1 MAHRATPRIPPKR
14 APRVL
19 YLGMLGEFSLLPLVA
34 LLEAGIA
41 VCAVLIPEE
50 AGATTPGI
58 RRIAPVAVPGSTL
71 PLLTSHVAPSVV
83 SLAWQRQIPV
93 WAVARERSAD
103 VLAALASFDADALG
117 VACWPRRLPSPLLAL
132 PRHGGLNLHP
142 SLLPAH
148 RGPAP
153 LFWTLRAG
161 DPAGVTVHRLDATL
175 DGGDVL
181 AQQVVETSDG
191 MPGDE
196 LERRCAVAGGR
207 LLAANVRALVEGA
220 ARLVAQNEHQS
231 TYEPWPRPEDF
242 MVTPDRRRIGESPT
256 CSRSVKSVSSS
267 NTPSTTMPLAR
278 SASRCARTAR
288 TCGSSARLGCC
299 TCWPS
304 GRAGATDCRCPAAP
318 GRPAHARP
326 RRGISLEGLL

>member
-1 MAHRATPRIPPKR
+1 MAHRATPRIPHKR

-50 AGATTPGI
+50 AGATTPGM
-58 RRIAPVAVPGSTL
+58 RHIASVAVPGSTL

-103 VLAALASFDADALG
+103 VLAALASFDADALC
-117 VACWPRRLPSPLLAL
+117 VACWPRRLPSTWLAL

-161 DPAGVTVHRLDATL
+161 DPVGVTVHRLDATL

-181 AQQVVETSDG
+181 AQQVVETPDG
-191 MPGDE
+191 MAGDE

-242 MVTPDRRRIGESPT
+242 VVTPDHPARWAFNFIRGTANWGEPHVLALDEERFIVQRALDYDAAGSLGA
-256 CSRSVKSVSSS
+256 
-267 NTPSTTMPLAR
+267 PLR
-278 SASRCARTAR
+278 QD
-288 TCGSSARLGCC
+288 
-299 TCWPS
+299 
-304 GRAGATDCRCPAAP
+304 GAHLWVQCAP
-318 GRPAHARP
+318 GVLHVLADRP
-326 RRGISLEGLL
+326 GSGN

>member
-103 VLAALASFDADALG
+103 VLA
-117 VACWPRRLPSPLLAL
+117 
-132 PRHGGLNLHP
+132 
-142 SLLPAH
+142 
-148 RGPAP
+148 
-153 LFWTLRAG
+153 
-161 DPAGVTVHRLDATL
+161 
-175 DGGDVL
+175 
-181 AQQVVETSDG
+181 
-191 MPGDE
+191 
-196 LERRCAVAGGR
+196 
-207 LLAANVRALVEGA
+207 
-220 ARLVAQNEHQS
+220 
-231 TYEPWPRPEDF
+231 
-242 MVTPDRRRIGESPT
+242 
-256 CSRSVKSVSSS
+256 
-267 NTPSTTMPLAR
+267 
-278 SASRCARTAR
+278 
-288 TCGSSARLGCC
+288 
-299 TCWPS
+299 
-304 GRAGATDCRCPAAP
+304 
-318 GRPAHARP
+318 
-326 RRGISLEGLL
+326 